1 MTAAN
6 TPLTDFTAAHP
17 SAPAMAQTPASFIDR
32 PLLNLPTDFSRPPV
46 LGDDLAA
53 LPFPLPVGLS
63 PLLEQLAAAAE
74 TDLPTLLLAAFQ
86 VLLYRYTGHDEMAMG
101 IAWFGHGGCPAWRV
115 VDIEIDGD
123 DTWPAW
129 LRQVREALPSATPLP
144 QAGNPSAPVQTA
156 FLWQAS
162 KAGAP
167 PAHKGRAG
175 LDPALELA
183 LLATDAD
190 GPLALA
196 FLYSADLFAEST
208 MARMAG
214 HFGMLL
220 EDIAA
225 NPGQTLAAL
234 PLLTAVER
242 QQILVEWNDTATDS
256 PKPQCVHQLFE
267 EMVERAPDA
276 VALVFE
282 NQRLTYRELNQK
294 ANCLAHYLLRQGIG
308 ADALVGI
315 CVERSIEMVVG
326 LLAILKA
333 GGAYVPV
340 DPKYPQ
346 ERLAFILEDA
356 ETHLLLTQEKLRHN
370 LPRTDCAVLAM
381 DAQWADIA
389 CENPE
394 NPPCKV
400 SPASLAYIIYTSGST
415 GRPKGVCI
423 THRNVARFFKNSNF
437 TRLDDGQVFLQLSP
451 IAFDA
456 AGIEIWSPLLNGG
469 RLAIMPPRQPSLAE
483 LGEAIRRHEIT
494 TLFLTT
500 GLFHLMVEERLEDL
514 GTVRQLLT
522 GGDVMSLVHARK
534 VLGALPGC
542 QLTNLYGP
550 TENTIVTTF
559 FPVLADSQP
568 RASVPIGRPVANTQ
582 VYILDHN
589 RQPVPVGVAGELYA
603 GGDGV
608 GHGYHKRPGLT
619 AQSFIDNPFGEGRLY
634 KTGDLVRYLPDGNIE
649 FLGRVDGQVKIRGF
663 RVEPGEIEAVIV
675 QQAEVAKALVIA
687 REDPPGQRYLA
698 AYIVPANGTSPNL
711 EALRQRLATRLPT
724 YMVPTAW
731 AVLPHLPLTA
741 HGKIDR
747 KALPV
752 PEPIRQAAPAA
763 QTGDALRQT
772 DLTQKIAAAWREV
785 LRADIIGLD
794 DNFFDVGGTS
804 LLLVK
809 LHNRLTG
816 SLGMTLSPV
825 CLYQYPTIQA
835 LAAYLSQPAKAA
847 HYFPQAD
854 NSRRADASI
863 AIIGMSCRFP
873 GANGVEMFWRNLCA
887 GVESITRFADGEVHG
902 ADRDLLGQPNYVKTG
917 AFLND
922 VDLFDAHFFGYS
934 AKEAEM
940 MDPQQR
946 IFLECAW
953 EALEQAGYVPDAY
966 PGRVGMYAGAGPN
979 TYLLNNVYPAHH
991 FAHGRSFW
999 QPMHDLA
1006 LTLGHEKDFLPTR
1019 ISYKLNL
1026 TGPSVNVQTACST
1039 SLVAVHMACQALRN
1053 GECDLGLAGAVSLSL
1068 PQNIGYLH
1076 QEGMIF
1082 APDGHCRSFDASAQG
1097 TVFGDG
1103 AGMVVLKLLDHA
1115 LADGDHVY
1123 AVIRGSAV
1131 NNDGAAKAGYAA
1143 PSVDGQSKV
1152 ITAALR
1158 SAQVSASSIS
1168 YVEAHGT
1175 GTAMG
1180 DPVEV
1185 EALSGAYRQDTAQ
1198 TGFCAIGS
1206 VKTNLGHLMIAA
1218 GMPGLVKTALSLQR
1232 GLLPPSL
1239 HYVMPNPRI
1248 DFANSPFYVNTQL
1261 ADWPSNG
1268 TPRRAGVSAFGMGGT
1283 NAHLILEEAP
1293 MAAPVLEGACEREWC
1308 VLALSAKTEPALR
1321 TLAQHFADYLLT
1333 CPDTALSNVCFTA
1346 NAGRKHFNHRLAF
1359 ASRSVEQ
1366 LRTQL
1371 LDVAGTP
1378 VFAPHPHAPKIAFLF
1393 TGQGSQYAGM
1403 GRQLYETQPGF
1414 RQTLDRCEEILRPHL
1429 GESLLGILYPQEREG
1444 GGQALIDETAY
1455 TQPALFAL
1463 EYALAQ
1469 LWLSWG
1475 IQPAAVMGHS
1485 VGEWVAACV
1494 AGVFSLEDGLKLIAA
1509 RARLMQALPPVG
1521 AMAAV
1526 FANEEQIAAALAPYS
1541 ASVAIAA
1548 FNSPENIVISGER
1561 EALLAI
1567 CDALDA
1573 SGIKAKMLT
1582 VSHAFHSPLMEPMMA
1597 EFEAVARGVRF
1608 APPKFALVSNV
1619 TGALAGPEITTAAY
1633 WRDHIRLPVQF
1644 TASMANLRR
1653 QGIGAFVE
1661 IGPKPTLLTLARQ
1674 CIDCPI
1680 APADADPESASPL
1693 PPLWLPSLRHGRD
1706 DWQVLLNSLASLY
1719 QTGANVDWAGFDRDY
1734 ARRRVPLPTYPFQ
1747 RQRHWIETSQR
1758 TANAALPGGKHEED
1772 VHPLL
1777 GRPLHLA
1784 TAAGEDSPYAKER
1797 RFESVINPAWPSLA
1811 WVADHRVGQTILM
1824 PLTGFLDMAWAAG
1837 HAVFTAK
1844 ERGAE
1849 AQFAVADVF
1858 VHQPL
1863 ELPADAA
1870 TTVQTVVKPNPH
1882 DGYTFQVF
1890 SRDPHAQPERS
1901 SWTLCVSAQLQGVQ
1915 DAAPSP
1921 LARAGSNPAE
1931 RIDVDALLARC
1942 PQRIAPADMYAA
1954 YHMSYGPSFQ
1964 IVEQVWK
1971 NGEEV
1976 LGLIQLPPGL
1986 SASAGHH
1993 HLHPALLDACGH
2005 ILSVLMP
2012 QGDYLPMLVERFQIF
2027 ARPPERLWSHARLRP
2042 DAAQG
2047 GLLTGDAL
2055 LMDEQ
2060 GGIVAA
2066 WTGFSMRRQH
2076 AISGIGI
2083 PKPSP
2088 EWFYSMDWEPC
2099 ECVGLPRAKE
2109 CEWLVFADQT
2119 GIGDELS
2126 GGLEQLG
2133 QRVVVVRPG
2142 LLYEQVN
2149 ANGYRLNPGEPGDF
2163 RRLLQ
2168 ELPSPSGHRAAQQNI
2183 INLWSLDDAS
2193 TAQTLEGSLSYA
2205 SGLHLAQALAQ
2216 TSTPAKLWLVTC
2228 GAQPVGNPS
2237 TLQLQQSVTWG
2248 LAQVIRQEYPELGCV
2263 TVDLDRQVEPLDAVQ
2278 PLLQELL
2285 APDAETQIAYRH
2297 GIRHVARLQ
2306 RYEAGAGAR
2315 IQPPSQPFR
2324 VRMAQYGLLEKLQLI
2339 PLTRQAPGPHEVE
2352 IQVHA
2357 AGLNFRDVLNV
2368 LGMLEEYYAQ
2378 ALGITEAGDV
2388 PLGFECAGVVSAVGE
2403 LVSGLQV
2410 GDEVIAMADGSLASF
2425 VTVSADNVAH
2435 KPAHLN
2441 FAEAATIP
2449 VAFATAWYG
2458 LCHLAPL
2465 KAGDRVL
2472 IHAAAGGVGQA
2483 AVQLAR
2489 RAGAEI
2495 FATASPSK
2503 WRHLKAS
2510 GIAHILNSRTLDF
2523 AGDIQAITRGLGVDV
2538 ILNSLNGEFIDKNL
2552 AALAQGGR
2560 FVELGK
2566 IGVWTHE
2573 QMRRKRPDAVYLPFD
2588 FKEDSEAD
2596 KGLTL
2601 KVLSELMAAFGRGE
2615 LQPLPYTAF
2624 PVQDMVDAFRLMQ
2637 QAKHIGKIVLTLP
2650 TPPADSAAA
2659 GNVIRADGSYLVTG
2673 GLGGLGCQVA
2683 RWLAARGA
2691 RRMVLTGRKGAD
2703 TQEAQTLVSD
2713 LTQQGI
2719 EVAVVKADISRA
2731 DEVGSLL
2738 RQCPQPLR
2746 GIFHAAGQLDDGVLE
2761 QQSLAKWAK
2770 VMAAKAAGAWHLH
2783 QMTQTMPL
2791 DHFVCFSSVAALL
2804 GSTGQGN
2811 YAAAN
2816 AFLDALAHHR
2826 RALGLPGLSIN
2837 WGSWAEVGMAARLG
2851 ERDLHRLAGCGIRL
2865 IAPEQGVAAMHRLLQ
2880 DNAIQATVLAMDW
2893 DKWLAQWPAPA
2904 PLYANFTRESAGLG
2918 LGAAGKGRQAAQ
2930 PNFRQQLQEAAP
2942 GKRRG
2947 ILLAHIQEQVEKV
2960 LGRGPSGKGLG
2971 LQQGFFDAGMDSLTS
2986 IELRN
2991 YLQNSLGCALPA
3003 TLAFNYSTIA
3013 ALTEHLAHTV
3023 LDLDASASPEEA
3035 GPADR
3040 PDDWAAAI
3048 GQLSAEEAED
3058 LLLAELDKVDF

>member
-1 MTAAN
+1 MTAAC
-6 TPLTDFTAAHP
+6 TQLTHFPAAHP
-17 SAPAMAQTPASFIDR
+17 SAPATVNER
-32 PLLNLPTDFSRPPV
+32 PLLNLPADFSRPSV
-46 LGDDLAA
+46 LGQNLAA
-53 LPFPLPVGLS
+53 LHFTLPVDLS
-63 PLLEQLAAAAE
+63 PLLEQLAATAE
-74 TDLPTLLLAAFQ
+74 TDLSTLLLAAFQ

-101 IAWFGHGGCPAWRV
+101 IARFGHDDGLAWDV
-115 VDIEIDGD
+115 VDLEIDGD

-129 LRQVREALPSATPLP
+129 LRQVRKALSSATPLP
-144 QAGNPSAPVQTA
+144 QGGNPTAHVQTA
-156 FLWQAS
+156 FLWQVGDAS
-162 KAGAP
+162 KASVP
-167 PAHKGRAG
+167 PAHKGQIG
-175 LDPALELA
+175 LDHALELA
-183 LLATDAD
+183 LLVTDAED
-190 GPLALA
+190 QLAPA

-208 MARMAG
+208 MVRMAG
-214 HFGMLL
+214 HFRMLL
-220 EDIAA
+220 EEIAA

-242 QQILVEWNDTATDS
+242 HQILVEWNATAADY
-256 PKPQCVHQLFE
+256 PKHQCVHQLFE
-267 EMVERAPDA
+267 ERVERTPDA

-294 ANCLAHYLLRQGIG
+294 ANCLANYLIRQGIG

-326 LLAILKA
+326 LLAILKV

-370 LPRTDCAVLAM
+370 LPKTDCAVLAL
-381 DAQWADIA
+381 DTQWADIA
-389 CENPE
+389 CESQE
-394 NPPCKV
+394 NLPCTV
-400 SPASLAYIIYTSGST
+400 SSDSLAYIIYTSGST
-415 GRPKGVCI
+415 GRPKGACI
-423 THRNVARFFKNSNF
+423 THRNVARFVKNSNF
-437 TRLDDGQVFLQLSP
+437 TRLDAGQVFLQLSP

-456 AGIEIWSPLLNGG
+456 ATLEIWSPLLNGG
-469 RLAIMPPRQPSLAE
+469 KLAIMPPPQPSLAE
-483 LGEAIRRHEIT
+483 LGEAIRHHEIT

-522 GGDVMSLVHARK
+522 GGDVMSLVHAQK
-534 VLGALPGC
+534 VLGDLPGC

-550 TENTIVTTF
+550 TENTVVTTF
-559 FPVLADSQP
+559 YPLPADSQH
-568 RASVPIGRPVANTQ
+568 RASVPIGRPIANTQ

-589 RQPVPVGVAGELYA
+589 RQPVPIGVAGELYA

-608 GHGYHKRPGLT
+608 GHGYHKRPDLT

-663 RVEPGEIEAVIV
+663 RVEPGEIEAIIV
-675 QQAEVAKALVIA
+675 QQPEVSKALVIA
-687 REDPPGQRYLA
+687 REDQPGQKYLA

-711 EALRQRLATRLPT
+711 ETLRQRLATRLPT
-724 YMVPTAW
+724 YMMPTAW

-752 PEPIRQAAPAA
+752 PEPIRQTVPSA
-763 QTGDALRQT
+763 QTGNASRQT
-772 DLTQKIAAAWREV
+772 DLTQQIAAAWREV
-785 LRADIIGLD
+785 LRTDIIGLD

-809 LHNRLTG
+809 LHNRLSI

-825 CLYQYPTIQA
+825 SLYQYPTIQA

-847 HYFPQAD
+847 HYFSQAD
-854 NSRRADASI
+854 NLPLADASI

-873 GANGVEMFWRNLCA
+873 GANDVEAFWRNLCE
-887 GVESITRFADGEVHG
+887 GVESITRFADGEVYA
-902 ADRDLLGQPNYVKTG
+902 ADRGLLGQPNYVKAG
-917 AFLND
+917 AFLNG

-946 IFLECAW
+946 ILLECAW
-953 EALEQAGYVPDAY
+953 EALEQAGYTPDAY

-979 TYLLNNVYPAHH
+979 TYLLNNVYPAHR
-991 FAHGRSFW
+991 FAHGRGFW

-1053 GECDLGLAGAVSLSL
+1053 GECDLGLAGAVSISL

-1076 QEGMIF
+1076 HEGMIF

-1115 LADGDHVY
+1115 LADGDHIY

-1131 NNDGAAKAGYAA
+1131 NNDGAAKVGYAA
-1143 PSVDGQSKV
+1143 PSVVGQSKV
-1152 ITAALR
+1152 ISAALR

-1175 GTAMG
+1175 GTAVG

-1206 VKTNLGHLMIAA
+1206 VKTNFGHLMIAA

-1239 HYVMPNPRI
+1239 HYVRPNPRI

-1261 ADWPSNG
+1261 AAWPVNG

-1293 MAAPVLEGACEREWC
+1293 MTGQVLEVTCEREWC
-1308 VLALSAKTEPALR
+1308 VLAMSAKTEPALR
-1321 TLAQHFADYLLT
+1321 ILAQHFADYLQS

-1346 NAGRKHFNHRLAF
+1346 NVGRKHFNHRLAF
-1359 ASRSVEQ
+1359 ASRSVDQ

-1371 LDVAGTP
+1371 LEVVDTP
-1378 VFAPHPHAPKIAFLF
+1378 VFTPHPHTPKIAFLF
-1393 TGQGSQYAGM
+1393 TGQGSQYVGM
-1403 GRQLYETQPGF
+1403 GRQLYETQPSF
-1414 RQTLDRCEEILRPHL
+1414 RQTLDRCDEILRPHL
-1429 GESLLGILYPQEREG
+1429 GESLLGIMYPQDREG

-1485 VGEWVAACV
+1485 VGEWVAACI

-1526 FANEEQIAAALAPYS
+1526 FANEGQIVEVLASYP

-1561 EALLAI
+1561 EALREI
-1567 CDALDA
+1567 CDALAA

-1597 EFEAVARGVRF
+1597 EFEAVARSVSF

-1619 TGALAGPEITTAAY
+1619 TGALADQEITTAAY
-1633 WRDHIRLPVQF
+1633 WRDHIRQPVQF
-1644 TASMANLRR
+1644 AASMVNLRQ

-1661 IGPKPTLLTLARQ
+1661 VGPKPTLLNLAQQ
-1674 CIDCPI
+1674 CIDSPL
-1680 APADADPESASPL
+1680 APTDVDPESASPL
-1693 PPLWLPSLRHGRD
+1693 LPVWLPSLRQGHD
-1706 DWQVLLNSLASLY
+1706 DWQVLLNSLAILY
-1719 QTGANVDWAGFDRDY
+1719 KSGVKVDWAGFDRDY

-1747 RQRHWIETSQR
+1747 RQRHWIEACQR
-1758 TANAALPGGKHEED
+1758 TANAVLPGGNHEEN

-1784 TAAGEDSPYAKER
+1784 TDADDDSPYAKEM
-1797 RFESVINPAWPSLA
+1797 RFEGCINPAWPSLA

-1837 HAVFTAK
+1837 NAVFTAK
-1844 ERGAE
+1844 ERGADDK
-1849 AQFAVADVF
+1849 FTVADVF

-1863 ELPADAA
+1863 ALPADTA
-1870 TTVQTVVKPNPH
+1870 TTVQTVVKPNAH
-1882 DGYTFQVF
+1882 GGYTLQVF
-1890 SRDPHAQPERS
+1890 SRGPPHIQSERS
-1901 SWTLCVSAQLQGVQ
+1901 IWTLCVSAQLQSVK
-1915 DAAPSP
+1915 DTAPSP
-1921 LARAGSNPAE
+1921 LVRAGSKPAE

-1954 YHMSYGPSFQ
+1954 YHMNYGPTFQ
-1964 IVEQVWK
+1964 IVEQIWK
-1971 NGEEV
+1971 NREEV

-1986 SASAGHH
+1986 AASVEHY

-2005 ILSVLMP
+2005 ILAVLMP

-2027 ARPPERLWSHARLRP
+2027 ARPPARLWSHARLRP
-2042 DAAQG
+2042 EAAQG

-2055 LMDEQ
+2055 LFDEQ
-2060 GGIVAA
+2060 GEIVAA
-2066 WTGFSMRRQH
+2066 WTGFSMRRH
-2076 AISGIGI
+2076 HGTSGMGI
-2083 PKPSP
+2083 QKPLP
-2088 EWFYSMDWEPC
+2088 DWFYTVDWESR
-2099 ECVGLPRAKE
+2099 ECAGLPHTKE
-2109 CEWLVFADQT
+2109 CEWLVFTDQT

-2126 GGLEQLG
+2126 DGLEQLG

-2149 ANGYRLNPGEPGDF
+2149 ANEYRLNPCEPEHF
-2163 RRLLQ
+2163 RQLLRDSP
-2168 ELPSPSGHRAAQQNI
+2168 LPHVHRAAQQNV

-2193 TAQTLEGSLSYA
+2193 TAQNLESSLSYA

-2216 TSTPAKLWLVTC
+2216 TSPPAKLWLVTC
-2228 GAQPVGNPS
+2228 GAQPVGYPS

-2248 LAQVIRQEYPELGCV
+2248 LAQVIRQEYQELGCV
-2263 TVDLDRQVEPLDAVQ
+2263 IVDLDMQVEPFAAVQ

-2285 APDAETQIAYRH
+2285 ASDVETQIAYRH

-2306 RYEAGAGAR
+2306 RYEARSGAR
-2315 IQPPSQPFR
+2315 LQPPCQPFR

-2352 IQVHA
+2352 VQVYA

-2368 LGMLEEYYAQ
+2368 LGMLEEYYAE
-2378 ALGITEAGDV
+2378 ALGITEARDV
-2388 PLGFECAGVVSAVGE
+2388 PLGFECAGVVSAVGG
-2403 LVSGLQV
+2403 LVAGLQV

-2425 VTVSADNVAH
+2425 VTVSANNVVH

-2503 WRHLKAS
+2503 WRHLEAS

-2523 AGDIQAITRGLGVDV
+2523 AGDIQAMTQGQGVDV
-2538 ILNSLNGEFIDKNL
+2538 ILNSLNGEFIDKNVSI
-2552 AALAQGGR
+2552 LAQGGR

-2573 QMRRKRPDAVYLPFD
+2573 QMRRQRPDAVYLPFD

-2596 KGLTL
+2596 NSLTL
-2601 KVLSELMAAFGRGE
+2601 RILSELMAAFGQGE

-2624 PVQDMVDAFRLMQ
+2624 PIQDMVDAFRLMQ
-2637 QAKHIGKIVLTLP
+2637 QAKHIGKIVITLP
-2650 TPPADSAAA
+2650 TLPADSSAA
-2659 GNVIRADGSYLVTG
+2659 GNVIRTDGSYLVTG

-2683 RWLAARGA
+2683 HWLAASGA
-2691 RRMVLTGRKGAD
+2691 RRIVLTGRKGAA
-2703 TQEAQTLVSD
+2703 TQDAQTLVSD

-2719 EVAVVKADISRA
+2719 EVVVVKADVSRA
-2731 DEVGSLL
+2731 DEVESLL

-2746 GIFHAAGQLDDGVLE
+2746 GIFHAAGLLDDGVLE
-2761 QQSLAKWAK
+2761 QQSLAKWAR
-2770 VMAAKAAGAWHLH
+2770 VMGAKAAGAWHLH

-2851 ERDLHRLAGCGIRL
+2851 ERDLHRLAGYGIRL
-2865 IAPEQGVAAMHRLLQ
+2865 IAPEQGVAAMDLLLR
-2880 DNAIQATVLAMDW
+2880 DNATQAAVLAVDW
-2893 DKWLAQWPAPA
+2893 DKWLAQWPVPT
-2904 PLYANFTRESAGLG
+2904 PFYAKFIRESTGLG
-2918 LGAAGKGRQAAQ
+2918 QGAAGKERRAAQ
-2930 PNFRQQLQEAAP
+2930 PNFRQQLQETAP
-2942 GKRRG
+2942 SKRRG
-2947 ILLAHIQEQVEKV
+2947 FLLAHIQEQVEKV

-3023 LDLDASASPEEA
+3023 LDLDATANQEEA
-3035 GPADR
+3035 SQADS

-3048 GQLSAEEAED
+3048 EQLSAEEAED